1 MVQKIA
7 TRTLLVLK
15 PHNGHNAEGKNL
27 SLTTSSRKQAHVK
40 VGVDARELAEPLRE
54 LVPDIFE
61 EIEKEEMSKSMA
73 HLLLDPTTPTIVT
86 PFVNQGSTVETTPI
100 SSDATPTVTL
110 ESDKEGTDDILT
122 TTAIE
127 VEGDNDK
134 PINVIVQTNVT
145 VYM

>member
-15 PHNGHNAEGKNL
+15 PHDGHNAESKNL
-27 SLTTSSRKQAHVK
+27 SLTASSRKRAHVK

-73 HLLLDPTTPTIVT
+73 HLLLDPTTPTMVT
-86 PFVNQGSTVETTPI
+86 SFLNQESTVETTPI
-100 SSDATPTVTL
+100 SSDATPTVT
-110 ESDKEGTDDILT
+110 ESYSTEGTDDIAT
-122 TTAIE
+122 TTVIE
-127 VEGDNDK
+127 IEGDNDK
-134 PINVIVQTNVT
+134 PFNDNN
-145 VYM
+145 

>member
-7 TRTLLVLK
+7 TRTLLVSK
-15 PHNGHNAEGKNL
+15 PHDGQNAEGKNL
-27 SLTTSSRKQAHVK
+27 SLTASSRKRAHVK

-86 PFVNQGSTVETTPI
+86 SSVNQESTVETTPI
-100 SSDATPTVTL
+100 SSDSTPTVTL
-110 ESDKEGTDDILT
+110 ECDSKEGTDDILT
-122 TTAIE
+122 TAIE
-127 VEGDNDK
+127 VEGDPEEFSIDK
-134 PINVIVQTNVT
+134 TNLT
-145 VYM
+145 ISNN